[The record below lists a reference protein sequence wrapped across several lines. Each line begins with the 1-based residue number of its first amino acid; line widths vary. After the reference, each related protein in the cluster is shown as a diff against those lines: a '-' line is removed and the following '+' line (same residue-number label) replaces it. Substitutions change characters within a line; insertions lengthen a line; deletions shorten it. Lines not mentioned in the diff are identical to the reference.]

1 MALTSTCRLD
11 HKPHAAPFTN
21 IMAGMDHPHFTELP
35 DSTGQ
40 RKSASEPGTDTPR
53 QRKYLQRIGAQWCTP
68 ANGEWFETV
77 NPANGAAWAL
87 IPHGTAPDAERA
99 VAAARSA
106 FESGPWHDLTPTARG
121 ELLRRVATY
130 LETHIEQLVA
140 IEARDNGRR
149 QVDLIPQLR
158 YVPKYFHYYAGLA
171 DKIEGSVIPNDVPGV
186 FNYTRHEPLG
196 VVVAITPWNSPLM
209 LAAWK
214 LAPALAAGNTVVLK
228 PSEHASAS
236 TLELARLLELGGLP
250 PGVVN
255 VVTGFGQGVGA
266 ALVGHPDVAKITFTG
281 SDASG
286 KHIAAAA
293 GQGLKR
299 VTLEL
304 GGKSPQLVF
313 DDADMDS
320 AVHGVLAG
328 IFMGLGQSCIAGS
341 RLLVQDAI
349 HDRFVARLVAGMQ
362 DVRIGD
368 PFDARSQLGPIAN
381 QPQFEKVL
389 AFIAQARQDGATCVL
404 GGQAAHPVNCPGGW
418 YLEPTIFTNVTPD
431 MQLYRDE
438 VFGPVLAV
446 TRFRDEDEAVRMAN
460 DTRFGLAAGVWTT
473 DMARSVRLSE
483 RIAAGTVY
491 VNTYRSVSTLSPV
504 GGYKHSGYGRENGI
518 EAIREF
524 LQVKSVW
531 MGLTPVPD
539 PFPQDRK

>member
-1 MALTSTCRLD
+1 
-11 HKPHAAPFTN
+11 
-21 IMAGMDHPHFTELP
+21 MDHPHFTELA
-35 DSTGQ
+35 DSTGL
-40 RKSASEPGTDTPR
+40 RKSASEPGSAMPR
-53 QRKYLQRIGAQWCTP
+53 QRKYLQHIGDQWCAP

-77 NPANGAAWAL
+77 NPANGEPWAL
-87 IPHGTAPDAERA
+87 IPHGTAADAERA
-99 VAAARSA
+99 VAAARCA
-106 FESGPWHDLTPTARG
+106 FESGTWHDLNPTARG

-130 LETHIEQLVA
+130 LEAHIEELA
-140 IEARDNGRR
+140 PIEARDNGRR
-149 QVDLIPQLR
+149 QVDLLPQLR
-158 YVPKYFHYYAGLA
+158 YLPKYFHYYAGLA
-171 DKIEGSVIPNDVPGV
+171 DKIEGTVIPNDVPGV

-236 TLELARLLELGGLP
+236 TLELALLLELGGLP

-255 VVTGFGQGVGA
+255 VVTGFGQGVGS
-266 ALVGHPDVAKITFTG
+266 ALVSHPDVAKITFTG

-286 KHIAAAA
+286 RHIAAAA

-313 DDADMDS
+313 DDADMDT

-341 RLLVQDAI
+341 RLLVQNAI
-349 HDRFVARLVAGMQ
+349 HDRFVERLVAGMQ
-362 DVRIGD
+362 GVRIGD
-368 PFDARSQLGPIAN
+368 PFDPHSQLGPIAN

-389 AFIAQARQDGATCVL
+389 AFIAQAREDGATCVL
-404 GGQAAHPVNCPGGW
+404 GGQAAHPANCPTGW

-473 DMARSVRLSE
+473 DMARSVRLSQ

-491 VNTYRSVSTLSPV
+491 VNTYRSVSALSPV

-518 EAIREF
+518 DAIREF

-531 MGLTPVPD
+531 MGLAPVPN
-539 PFPQDRK
+539 PFPQDRT

>member
-1 MALTSTCRLD
+1 ME
-11 HKPHAAPFTN
+11 
-21 IMAGMDHPHFTELP
+21 HPHYLELA
-35 DSTGQ
+35 DVADGNGQ
-40 RKSASEPGTDTPR
+40 RKSAAEPGTATPR
-53 QRKYLQRIGAQWCTP
+53 QRKYLQRIGGAWCAAT
-68 ANGEWFETV
+68 NGEWFETI
-77 NPANGAAWAL
+77 NPANREAWAL
-87 IPHGTAPDAERA
+87 IPHGTASDADLA
-99 VAAARSA
+99 VAAALDA
-106 FESGPWHDLTPTARG
+106 FESGPWHALTPTARG
-121 ELLRRVATY
+121 EMLRRVATY
-130 LETHIEQLVA
+130 LELHIEELVA

-149 QVDLIPQLR
+149 QVDLLPQLR
-158 YVPKYFHYYAGLA
+158 YLPKYFHYYAGLA
-171 DKIEGSVIPNDVPGV
+171 DKIEGAVIPNDVPGV

-255 VVTGFGQGVGA
+255 VVTGFGQGVGS
-266 ALVGHPDVAKITFTG
+266 ALVNHPDVAKITFTG

-293 GQGLKR
+293 AQSLKR

-313 DDADMDS
+313 DDADMDT
-320 AVHGVLAG
+320 AVNGVLAG

-349 HDRFVARLVAGMQ
+349 HDRFVERLVAGMQ
-362 DVRIGD
+362 GVRIGD
-368 PFDARSQLGPIAN
+368 PFDPRSQLGPMAN
-381 QPQFEKVL
+381 QPQYEKVL
-389 AFIAQARQDGATCVL
+389 AFIEQARADGATCVL
-404 GGQAAHPVNCPGGW
+404 GGQAAHPVNCAAGW

-446 TRFRDEDEAVRMAN
+446 TRFRDEAEAVRMAN

-473 DMARSVRLSE
+473 DMARSVRLSQ

-518 EAIREF
+518 DAIRDF

>member
-1 MALTSTCRLD
+1 MQ
-11 HKPHAAPFTN
+11 
-21 IMAGMDHPHFTELP
+21 HPHFTELA
-35 DSTGQ
+35 DNTGT
-40 RKSASEPGTDTPR
+40 RKSASEPGSATPR
-53 QRKYLQRIGAQWCTP
+53 QRKYRQFIGGQWCDP
-68 ANGEWFETV
+68 AGGEWFDTV
-77 NPANGAAWAL
+77 NPANGEAWAL
-87 IPHGTAPDAERA
+87 IAMGSAVDADHA
-99 VAAARSA
+99 VAAAHAA
-106 FESGPWHDLTPTARG
+106 FESISWGALTPTARG

-130 LETHIEQLVA
+130 LEGHIEELVA

-149 QVDLIPQLR
+149 QVDLVPQLR
-158 YVPKYFHYYAGLA
+158 YLPKYFHYYAGLA
-171 DKIEGSVIPNDVPGV
+171 DKIEGAVIPNDVPGV

-236 TLELARLLELGGLP
+236 TLEFARLLELAGLP
-250 PGVVN
+250 AGVVN
-255 VVTGFGQGVGA
+255 VVTGFGADVGA
-266 ALVGHPDVAKITFTG
+266 ALVRHPDVAKVTFTG

-286 KHIAAAA
+286 KHIASAAA
-293 GQGLKR
+293 ASLKR

-313 DDADMDS
+313 DDADIDT
-320 AVHGVLAG
+320 AVNGVLSG

-349 HDRFVARLVAGMQ
+349 HDRFVKRLVEGMQ
-362 DVRIGD
+362 GVRIGD
-368 PFDARSQLGPIAN
+368 PFDPRTQLGPVAN
-381 QPQFEKVL
+381 QPQYEKIL
-389 AFIAQARQDGATCVL
+389 TFIAQAHREGATCVM
-404 GGQAAHPVNCPGGW
+404 GGQAVHPAGCGAGW
-418 YLEPTIFTNVTPD
+418 YLEPTIFTGVRPD
-431 MQLYRDE
+431 MQLYREE

-446 TRFRDEDEAVRMAN
+446 TRFHDEAQAVRMAN
-460 DTRFGLAAGVWTT
+460 DTRFGLAAGVWTQ

-518 EAIREF
+518 DAIKEF

-539 PFPQDRK
+539 PFPKDKA

>member
-1 MALTSTCRLD
+1 M
-11 HKPHAAPFTN
+11 N
-21 IMAGMDHPHFTELP
+21 
-35 DSTGQ
+35 
-40 RKSASEPGTDTPR
+40 
-53 QRKYLQRIGAQWCTP
+53 
-68 ANGEWFETV
+68 
-77 NPANGAAWAL
+77 
-87 IPHGTAPDAERA
+87 
-99 VAAARSA
+99 
-106 FESGPWHDLTPTARG
+106 PTARG
-121 ELLRRVATY
+121 ELLRRIATY
-130 LETHIEQLVA
+130 LEGRIEALAV

-149 QVDLIPQLR
+149 LVDLIPQLR
-158 YVPKYFHYYAGLA
+158 YLPKYFHYYAGLA
-171 DKIEGSVIPNDVPGV
+171 DKIEGAVIPNDVPGV

-236 TLELARLLELGGLP
+236 TLELARLLELAGLP
-250 PGVVN
+250 AGVVN
-255 VVTGFGQGVGA
+255 VVTGFGADVGA
-266 ALVGHPDVAKITFTG
+266 ALVTHPDVAKVTFTG

-286 KHIAAAA
+286 QQIAAAA
-293 GQGLKR
+293 ARGVKR

-313 DDADMDS
+313 DDADMDT
-320 AVHGVLAG
+320 AVNGVLSG

-349 HDRFVARLVAGMQ
+349 HDRFVQRLVERMQ
-362 DVRIGD
+362 GVRMGD
-368 PFDARSQLGPIAN
+368 PFDPRTQLGPVAN
-381 QPQFEKVL
+381 QPQFDKVL
-389 AFIAQARQDGATCVL
+389 GFIAQARSDGATCVL
-404 GGQAAHPVNCPGGW
+404 GGQAIHPVACEAGW
-418 YLEPTIFTNVTPD
+418 FVEPTIFTEVRPD
-431 MQLYRDE
+431 MQLYREE

-446 TRFRDEDEAVRMAN
+446 TRFKDEDEAVRMAN
-460 DTRFGLAAGVWTT
+460 DSRFGLAAGVWTR

-483 RIAAGTVY
+483 CIAAGTVY

-518 EAIREF
+518 DAIKEF

-539 PFPQDRK
+539 PFPRDQGP

>member
-1 MALTSTCRLD
+1 
-11 HKPHAAPFTN
+11 
-21 IMAGMDHPHFTELP
+21 MDHPHFTELP
-35 DSTGQ
+35 DSTGL
-40 RKSASEPGTDTPR
+40 RKSAAEPGTDTPR
-53 QRKYLQRIGAQWCTP
+53 QRQYLQTIGGQWCAP
-68 ANGEWFETV
+68 ANGEWFETI
-77 NPANGAAWAL
+77 NPANGQAWAL
-87 IPHGTAPDAERA
+87 IPHGTAPDAHSA

-106 FESGPWHDLTPTARG
+106 FESGPWHDLNPTARG

-130 LETHIEQLVA
+130 LESHIEELVA

-149 QVDLIPQLR
+149 QVDLVPQLR
-158 YVPKYFHYYAGLA
+158 YLPKYFHYYAGLA

-236 TLELARLLELGGLP
+236 TLELARLLQLGGLP

-255 VVTGFGQGVGA
+255 VVTGFGQGVGT
-266 ALVGHPDVAKITFTG
+266 ALVNHPGVAKITFTG

-286 KHIAAAA
+286 KLIAAAA
-293 GQGLKR
+293 ALSLKR

-313 DDADMDS
+313 DDADMDT

-349 HDRFVARLVAGMQ
+349 HDRFVERLVAGMQ
-362 DVRIGD
+362 GVRIGD
-368 PFDARSQLGPIAN
+368 PFDPRSQLGPIAN

-389 AFIAQARQDGATCVL
+389 AFIAQARRDGATCVL
-404 GGQAAHPVNCPGGW
+404 GGKAAHPVNCPAGW
-418 YLEPTIFTNVTPD
+418 YIEPTIFTNVTPD
-431 MQLYRDE
+431 MQLYREE

-446 TRFRDEDEAVRMAN
+446 TRFRDEEEAVQMAN
-460 DTRFGLAAGVWTT
+460 DTCFGLAAGIWTT
-473 DMARSVRLSE
+473 DMARSVRLSQ

-531 MGLTPVPD
+531 MGLTPVPN